1 MTGGNSVGIA
11 WRRVAWSALCLLL
24 LMPILTRPG
33 PLPAWDAVLRLG
45 ALSGLLLACL
55 AEWGVLRARGV
66 LVVSA
71 VGCLALGCVGLG
83 SAAGVH
89 LADSSGRAR
98 AAPGALVAPAAHVRR
113 RARAQRTP
121 RPVRGRR
128 GAAHPGP
135 HAGRRALRSR
145 GRGRRGDRPGQTG

>member
-55 AEWGVLRARGV
+55 AEWLP
-66 LVVSA
+66 
-71 VGCLALGCVGLG
+71 ALNNPKETLG
-83 SAAGVH
+83 
-89 LADSSGRAR
+89 
-98 AAPGALVAPAAHVRR
+98 
-113 RARAQRTP
+113 
-121 RPVRGRR
+121 
-128 GAAHPGP
+128 
-135 HAGRRALRSR
+135 
-145 GRGRRGDRPGQTG
+145 